1 MQVRNARVRAR
12 LISAT
17 AVLALLPAMTGCTVT
32 KSANA
37 EPDPIPNG
45 YGLTKA
51 EQVPPSIKRIRDRG
65 TLTVGIK
72 FDQPGFGVQKP
83 GQNGVDGFDAEIAKL
98 IAIRIFGA
106 PKVTFVKAVAA
117 DREKLIQNKTVD
129 MVIATY
135 SITPARA
142 KVVSFVGPYFVAG
155 QDVLVRADDPTDSTT
170 ALIGKRVCTQQGST
184 SLTRIK
190 QAVPGALV
198 STAASYKECAQG
210 VSAKKYDAVTTDD
223 VILAGLAADSRGT
236 LRVVGTKF
244 SQEPYGI
251 GVPLGDQEMQKFV
264 AAALSET
271 YINGDWTRA
280 WLSTLANFLGS
291 PPEPPELT
299 LPQRQAG

>member
-17 AVLALLPAMTGCTVT
+17 TVLALLPAMTGCAVT

-37 EPDPIPNG
+37 EPEPIPNG
-45 YGLTKA
+45 YGLIKA

-65 TLTVGIK
+65 TLIVGIK

-83 GQNGVDGFDAEIAKL
+83 GQNGVNGFDAEIAKL
-98 IAIRIFGA
+98 MAIRIFGA

-117 DREKLIQNKTVD
+117 DREKLLQDKTVD

-142 KVVSFVGPYFVAG
+142 KLVSFVGPYFVAG
-155 QDVLVRADDPTDSTT
+155 QDVLVRTDDAVIDSTT
-170 ALIGKRVCTQQGST
+170 ALVGKRVCTQKGST

-198 STAASYKECAQG
+198 STAASYKDCAEG

-236 LRVVGTKF
+236 LRVVGAKF

-264 AAALSET
+264 AAALAET
-271 YINGDWTRA
+271 YLNGDWTRA

-291 PPEPPELT
+291 PPEPPALT
-299 LPQRQAG
+299 FPQGQS